1 GTNWGKKYRKRSRKR
16 ARNVADEHGTSGA
29 PKKRNCRQ
37 PLSSSQHEPTK
48 EKAKPDNSNKTG
60 SEPADES
67 TKLSNGDGE
76 DGKLS
81 GMATQ
86 VTIKTEPIEESSGS
100 TAPPAKPANCGNRR
114 KSKLIPRVCDFD
126 DLDAQFGIKEEE
138 EEETIC
144 PKAKVIFFNCVNCFD

>member
-1 GTNWGKKYRKRSRKR
+1 MLHICLLNLFS
-16 ARNVADEHGTSGA
+16 NVF
-29 PKKRNCRQ
+29 
-37 PLSSSQHEPTK
+37 LWQHEPTK

-100 TAPPAKPANCGNRR
+100 TAPPAKPGEDH
-114 KSKLIPRVCDFD
+114 S
-126 DLDAQFGIKEEE
+126 
-138 EEETIC
+138 
-144 PKAKVIFFNCVNCFD
+144 